1 MSYQTKPK
9 SKQFLSKTISQKLL
23 KGGSKKK
30 DRSGSKIEIRK
41 IVPAGSTNV
50 AKPQNNLKETNSE
63 ILGFSIWNYL
73 IPETQLN
80 SIEEF
85 ITKIESNFSV
95 NIGSVY
101 RSDPNVIPFVSNP
114 NNETR
119 KLEGAILQLKR
130 AYLASMAELIL
141 ADMGL
146 QAMEQYYEL
155 RVKRDEYGDS
165 LKLIED
171 AKIYTNIRIGRILS
185 LLKSYISKNRFI
197 STKIETQLKINNE
210 DFNEFNF
217 TNYSNNFIQGLWRP
231 QILRMVNSKSAQEVL
246 KYIVALLDFDRQIDI
261 TLDPDLRVNQALA
274 RPSKPSNLNDRRR

>member
-1 MSYQTKPK
+1 
-9 SKQFLSKTISQKLL
+9 
-23 KGGSKKK
+23 
-30 DRSGSKIEIRK
+30 
-41 IVPAGSTNV
+41 
-50 AKPQNNLKETNSE
+50 
-63 ILGFSIWNYL
+63 
-73 IPETQLN
+73 
-80 SIEEF
+80 
-85 ITKIESNFSV
+85 
-95 NIGSVY
+95 
-101 RSDPNVIPFVSNP
+101 
-114 NNETR
+114 
-119 KLEGAILQLKR
+119 
-130 AYLASMAELIL
+130 
-141 ADMGL
+141 MGL